1 MKLLLLSLGLLV
13 SPRRSWA
20 AIAELRPS
28 LATTLLGHT
37 IPLALIAPICWYVGV
52 TETGWTVGS
61 GEPWRLTAASALPL
75 VSLFYLVLVAGV
87 LFLGAMVRW
96 MTETYGS
103 DATLADGVTLISATA
118 TPFFISGVIGLAPML
133 WPDILIGTAVACYC
147 IYLLYSGA
155 APMLR
160 VGRDI
165 SFLYASAVFGVALV
179 GFVGLLGATVVLWDF
194 GLEPQYAY

>member
-13 SPRRSWA
+13 APRRSWA

-28 LATTLLGHT
+28 LAATLLGHT
-37 IPLALIAPICWYVGV
+37 IPLGLIAPACWYVGV
-52 TETGWTVGS
+52 TQTGWTVGD
-61 GEPWRLTAASALPL
+61 GEPWRLTAQSALPL
-75 VSLFYLVLVAGV
+75 VSLFYLVLIAGV
-87 LFLGAMVRW
+87 VVLGAMVRW

-118 TPFFISGVIGLAPML
+118 TPFFIAGLLGLAPAL
-133 WPDILIGTAVACYC
+133 WPDIVIGTIVACYC

-160 VGRDI
+160 VRPEV

-194 GLEPQYAY
+194 GLEPRYAY